1 MKEPSDSDLLNKL
14 YIASPCSV
22 PWDSMEGDD
31 RVRHCGQCALNVYD
45 VSKLTTKEAADL
57 IRNKEGRLCMRLYRR
72 ADGTIITDN
81 CPVGLRK
88 IRDRL
93 KLTAAAVLAIFVIL
107 GFMDSA
113 QAQGLVGAPVDPRYG
128 QSGPS
133 DLMEPLVSAT
143 LYWHTPIPYILSAAL
158 AIWAHL
164 RQRRATY
171 FLCSFFIVA
180 VAGATG
186 FVAAL
191 YPQVHRWF

>member
-14 YIASPCSV
+14 YIAAPCSV

-31 RVRHCGQCALNVYD
+31 RIRHCGQCALNVYD
-45 VSKLTTKEAADL
+45 VSKLTTREAADL
-57 IRNKEGRLCMRLYRR
+57 IRNKEDRLCMRLYRR

-81 CPVGLRK
+81 CPVGLRR

-191 YPQVHRWF
+191 YPQVHRWY